1 MPEKMTFIENSNDKH
16 INKKI
21 KLVLVNTLLYSIRT
35 GICQH
40 TYRTICVRE
49 DNVTCYSA
57 LTITNKL
64 FL

>member
-1 MPEKMTFIENSNDKH
+1 MTLIENSNDKH

-21 KLVLVNTLLYSIRT
+21 KLVLVNAVLNSTRT
-35 GICQH
+35 GIFQH
-40 TYRTICVRE
+40 THSTICVRE

-57 LTITNKL
+57 LTITYKL